1 MKLIKTKFKNLILI
15 KSKNHKDSR
24 GYLREIYLNKILKK
38 KFIFDYYSSSKKNT
52 VRGLHFQIKEQQE
65 KLITVIKGE
74 ILDVCLDL
82 RKDSKTFLKIFKV
95 VLSSKNST
103 SIFIPKGFAHG
114 FIALGRENIVLYKNT
129 KYRKKNLE
137 CGIDIFDKQLY
148 LNIDKTKSIVSKKD
162 KNNIP
167 INSFLK
173 KYKTL

>member
-1 MKLIKTKFKNLILI
+1 M
-15 KSKNHKDSR
+15 D
-24 GYLREIYLNKILKK
+24 ELKK
-38 KFIFDYYSSSKKNT
+38 LLSRINFFSALVD
-52 VRGLHFQIKEQQE
+52 F
-65 KLITVIKGE
+65 
-74 ILDVCLDL
+74 
-82 RKDSKTFLKIFKV
+82 FLKRAKLLEQSLKEKYST
-95 VLSSKNST
+95 VLRVGLLFAS
-103 SIFIPKGFAHG
+103 FLLLLGFYSLQRFENNIDIETEG
-114 FIALGRENIVLYKNT
+114 QIIIENIALGRENIVLYKNT